1 MPRRDDVLIEIRK
14 VNVYV
19 HQPAAGLGPQ
29 EVADLVARQ
38 VEAVQEALANADPE
52 EILGEGGRFEESDV
66 DGVEER
72 HESVPAD
79 PISSWR

>member
-1 MPRRDDVLIEIRK
+1 MARRDDVVIEIRK

-19 HQPAAGLGPQ
+19 HQSPGLGP
-29 EVADLVARQ
+29 EDIASIVAEQVAAIQ
-38 VEAVQEALANADPE
+38 EAVASADPE
-52 EILGEGGRFEESDV
+52 EIMGEGERFEESDV
-66 DGVEER
+66 EGVEER